1 MSFHANVGAEVR
13 HLHDNLP
20 DPLNLPTFVLGIVR
34 TCRVQNA
41 LIGKRFEIP
50 SLIMSVSPWPP
61 KTIETT

>member
-1 MSFHANVGAEVR
+1 MSFHANVGPKVR

-20 DPLNLPTFVLGIVR
+20 DPLNLPTFFLGIVC

-50 SLIMSVSPWPP
+50 SLFMSVSPMAT
-61 KTIETT
+61 KSYETT